1 MELIDNNILRYWA
14 IGWAGNIC
22 LVHTPSSKIEDLF
35 HDNTLIKAKSME
47 YDTDLDVHEFTRI
60 LCNIEEK
67 E

>member
-1 MELIDNNILRYWA
+1 MITTFCA
-14 IGWAGNIC
+14 IGLLDGQGISA